1 MKMAVPDNFDTQNNS
16 FYIR

>member
-1 MKMAVPDNFDTQNNS
+1 MAVPDNFDTQNNS